1 MQMHSRQQQ
10 QAMDSSGIKAHMPM
24 PEASGGSLLS
34 YEEQALLL
42 QRVARLEARLQALG
56 EQI

>member
-1 MQMHSRQQQ
+1 
-10 QAMDSSGIKAHMPM
+10 MDSSGIKGHMPM